1 VIWIDGIGY
10 VVSPLDGINGARPA
24 FIVPEK
30 RSTVAAAEQM
40 ASQPKAAKLNN
51 SADLASPAG
60 YALRTGKPV
69 ISNHLHPAAI
79 DNLQLPMAKGH

>member
-1 VIWIDGIGY
+1 
-10 VVSPLDGINGARPA
+10 VSPLDGINRA
-24 FIVPEK
+24 VPEK

-79 DNLQLPMAKGH
+79 DNLQLPMAEGH